1 MRLISQDSYFDVPY
15 VLCAIYL
22 NREPNG
28 EITIRCRWQADQK
41 CSNILAQYSNEEYAK
56 MAMVQLQGAFMNK
69 RPYFVFPSNKEIS
82 EKWGEIHE
90 NQ

>member
-1 MRLISQDSYFDVPY
+1 MRIISQDSRFDMPY
-15 VLCAIYL
+15 ELCAVYL
-22 NREPNG
+22 NKEPMG

-41 CSNILAQYSNEEYAK
+41 CSNVLAQYFNEDYAE
-56 MAMVQLQGAFMNK
+56 MAMMQLQGAFMNEE
-69 RPYFVFPSNKEIS
+69 PYFVFPSNKEIS

>member
-1 MRLISQDSYFDVPY
+1 MRIISQDSRFDMPY
-15 VLCAIYL
+15 ELCAVYL
-22 NREPNG
+22 NKEPMG
-28 EITIRCRWQADQK
+28 ETTIRCRWQADQK
-41 CSNILAQYSNEEYAK
+41 CSNVLAQYSNEEYAK
-56 MAMVQLQGAFMNK
+56 MAMMQLQGAFMNK